1 MRKPSIRLKR
11 FLERV
16 LSIDLILQ
24 LNLLRRTI
32 MSGNYSGTKE
42 IINWKERSTIQFRWN
57 HSWYS
62 NSTIPVPSR
71 VMNLFHEWLN
81 GFLHDLIIVIESST
95 TIFPA
100 FLINKAPTL

>member
-32 MSGNYSGTKE
+32 MPSNYSGTKE
-42 IINWKERSTIQFRWN
+42 IINWQER
-57 HSWYS
+57 
-62 NSTIPVPSR
+62 
-71 VMNLFHEWLN
+71 
-81 GFLHDLIIVIESST
+81 
-95 TIFPA
+95 
-100 FLINKAPTL
+100 

>member
-42 IINWKERSTIQFRWN
+42 N
-57 HSWYS
+57 HQLEGTV
-62 NSTIPVPSR
+62 NDTVPLES
-71 VMNLFHEWLN
+71 
-81 GFLHDLIIVIESST
+81 FLV
-95 TIFPA
+95 
-100 FLINKAPTL
+100 

>member
-42 IINWKERSTIQFRWN
+42 IINWKAR
-57 HSWYS
+57 
-62 NSTIPVPSR
+62 
-71 VMNLFHEWLN
+71 
-81 GFLHDLIIVIESST
+81 
-95 TIFPA
+95 
-100 FLINKAPTL
+100 